1 MPSKYKLTSNI
12 EDLIEQYANLEITK
26 RQFYKQ
32 IESVGGWNAYEAN
45 FSSINKAEKFRSY
58 KLKERNLE
66 VIYVCGPSGSGK
78 TTFGKWI
85 ASKLNYDPFVSG
97 SGEDFL
103 DGYDKE
109 ECIIL
114 DDFRA
119 SSMKFAE
126 LLKMLDNNTNS
137 SVRSRYYN
145 KDISN
150 CKLIVLTSIMKPD
163 ELYSFFKDDNG
174 ESNQEP
180 IEQFYRRIKHHFY
193 WISPTKV
200 YEIKTSDVNHPIE
213 YMNIDLMYNDLGI
226 NRSTVDDNSVMN
238 TLLEVLN
245 EGKQQ
250 DEGGKS

>member
-1 MPSKYKLTSNI
+1 MSSKFKFTNSI
-12 EDLIEQYANLEITK
+12 DSLIEQYANLEITK
-26 RQFYKQ
+26 RQFYKRIQ
-32 IESVGGWNAYEAN
+32 EVGGWDAYESRY
-45 FSSINKAEKFRSY
+45 SSITKAEKFRSY
-58 KLKERNLE
+58 KLSERNLE
-66 VIYVCGPSGSGK
+66 VVYVCGASGSGK

-119 SSMKFAE
+119 GTMKFSE

-150 CKLIVLTSIMKPD
+150 CKLIVLTTILQPA
-163 ELYSFFKDDNG
+163 ELYSFFKNEDGSLNG
-174 ESNQEP
+174 EP
-180 IEQFYRRIKHHFY
+180 IEQFYRRIKHHFFY
-193 WISPTKV
+193 ISPTKI
-200 YEIKTSDVNHPIE
+200 YEVKTKDGSKKEYLDVNI
-213 YMNIDLMYNDLGI
+213 MYDELGI
-226 NRSTVDDNSVMN
+226 KRETVDDTSIMN
-238 TLLEVLN
+238 TLLEKVVN
-245 EGKQQ
+245 ENKEQSN
-250 DEGGKS
+250 KS

>member
-1 MPSKYKLTSNI
+1 MASKYKFSSNI
-12 EDLIEQYANLEITK
+12 DDLIEQYANLEITK

-32 IESVGGWNAYEAN
+32 IQDVGGWNAYKAEYSA
-45 FSSINKAEKFRSY
+45 ITKAEKFRAY
-58 KLKERNLE
+58 KLSERNLE
-66 VIYVCGPSGSGK
+66 VVYVCGKSGSGK

-114 DDFRA
+114 DDFR
-119 SSMKFAE
+119 SGSMKFSE

-137 SVRSRYYN
+137 AVRSRYYN

-150 CKLIVLTSIMKPD
+150 CKLIVMTSILKPN
-163 ELYSFFKDDNG
+163 ELYSFFNDDNG
-174 ESNQEP
+174 NPNTEP

-193 WISPTKV
+193 WISDTKI
-200 YEIKTSDVNHPIE
+200 YEFKTTDGSHTEYLDVNV
-213 YMNIDLMYNDLGI
+213 MYDDLGI
-226 NRSTVDDNSVMN
+226 NRATVDDTSVMH
-238 TLLEVLN
+238 TLLEVVN
-245 EGKQQ
+245 GKQK
-250 DEGGKS
+250 EKANKS